1 MGLDYSRLYLMA
13 RFLSIGQFKKIPYIE
28 DRKSSRCLQPLDL
41 TVVSKCLEKIDIVH
55 KLFTLRLWF
64 CYSILFYF
72 LIKIGTADL

>member
-1 MGLDYSRLYLMA
+1 MREELT
-13 RFLSIGQFKKIPYIE
+13 IGQFKKIPYIE
-28 DRKSSRCLQPLDL
+28 DRKSSRCLQIFDL
-41 TVVSKCLEKIDIVH
+41 TVVSMCHQNIDIVH